1 MLYFFLY
8 LKKSGYSTVLTF
20 FLFPIQYQNPFMVTL
35 ALDTV
40 FPCRFHNSANEPCLE
55 HAVVPCLRD
64 DVQLSVDIYRNKL
77 YELIA
82 SRKSRLKTSSST
94 SNINAKATMQQ
105 SNHNNSS
112 SSSQSK
118 RNNQNVLSNSQ
129 NISPARAGGGGGGG
143 GGGGTITQTN
153 SQPIKVKVVA
163 RKLERHPA
171 PRAEEF
177 CVRQSSKDSDK
188 SSAKSSAK
196 SSSSSSPA
204 SNGRRKSLSPVTTQQ
219 QQQEKR
225 SKIVFSFIRLSKIP
239 SHSVAC
245 FK

>member
-1 MLYFFLY
+1 MVNFWCTI
-8 LKKSGYSTVLTF
+8 KKVLTF
-20 FLFPIQYQNPFMVTL
+20 SLFHVLYHNPFMVTSL
-35 ALDTV
+35 LVTV
-40 FPCRFHNSANEPCLE
+40 STCRFHNSANEPCLE

-94 SNINAKATMQQ
+94 SNINAKAAVQQ

-118 RNNQNVLSNSQ
+118 RNNQNILSNSQ

-143 GGGGTITQTN
+143 AITHTN

-163 RKLERHPA
+163 RKLDRHPA

-177 CVRQSSKDSDK
+177 CARQSSKDSDK

-204 SNGRRKSLSPVTTQQ
+204 SNGRRKSLSPVTTQH

-225 SKIVFSFIRLSKIP
+225 SKAVLYSIP
-239 SHSVAC
+239 Y
-245 FK
+245 FE